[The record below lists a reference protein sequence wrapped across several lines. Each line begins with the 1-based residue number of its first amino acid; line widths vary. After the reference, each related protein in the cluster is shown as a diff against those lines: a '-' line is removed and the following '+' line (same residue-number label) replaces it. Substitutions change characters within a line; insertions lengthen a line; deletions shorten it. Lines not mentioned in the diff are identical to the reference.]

1 MQGRGRGWAE
11 VGEEKRKMQGR
22 GRAGQ
27 LYQRRAVMEQRGG
40 GAGNE
45 GLFDYGDLS
54 VCG

>member
-1 MQGRGRGWAE
+1 MVQWMRRDRGRG
-11 VGEEKRKMQGR
+11 
-22 GRAGQ
+22 
-27 LYQRRAVMEQRGG
+27 RGG